1 MHNKIGNK
9 RLPYNKKYKKGN
21 ISLDKNCINCYYGFR
36 WIEESIINV
45 KYWIVTGE
53 AGKTKFYRSTEKLIY
68 EIWFFLFHGKSM
80 YPTGTGEEME
90 MLCMEAE

>member
-1 MHNKIGNK
+1 MVGEKYYLAKNQTHITRNIKNDVFIRIMHNKIGNK

-53 AGKTKFYRSTEKLIY
+53 AGKTKFYKLI
-68 EIWFFLFHGKSM
+68 IQ
-80 YPTGTGEEME
+80 
-90 MLCMEAE
+90 